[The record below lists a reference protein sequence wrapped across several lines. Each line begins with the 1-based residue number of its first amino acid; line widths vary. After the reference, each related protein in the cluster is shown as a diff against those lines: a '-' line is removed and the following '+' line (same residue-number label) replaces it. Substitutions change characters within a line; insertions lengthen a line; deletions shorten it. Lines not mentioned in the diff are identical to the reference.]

1 MNKPSWNLM
10 KSLVERYI
18 FPVLEHLPVVSFY
31 ARTRGWPF
39 IVAWLHRI
47 FGIVL
52 ALYFCIHIYTLSFL
66 ASPVD
71 YDSKM
76 KLFGFFILSFL
87 EWLLAVPVIFHALNG
102 GRLILFE
109 IFGRRNDESLIRWV
123 LGLSATYILLLGLM
137 MTRQDQSASLIVYWL
152 PILVFSISLVYL
164 VYLKIRRTEN
174 SMAWKLHRMTGVYL
188 LLIIPAHMLF
198 MHLEPATAHEAIT
211 VINRMQHV
219 SVKLLDLALVLGVSY
234 HSGYGLV
241 SICKDYLPPGSLQN
255 VLTFLITLTIA
266 VLGWV
271 GIKLTIII

>member
-47 FGIVL
+47 FGRVL

-198 MHLEPATAHEAIT
+198 MHLEPAVAHEAIT

>member
-109 IFGRRNDESLIRWV
+109 IFGRRNDESLIKWV

>member
-109 IFGRRNDESLIRWV
+109 IFGGRNDESLIRWV

>member
-109 IFGRRNDESLIRWV
+109 IFGGRNDESLIRWV

-241 SICKDYLPPGSLQN
+241 SICKDYLTPGSLQN

>member
-1 MNKPSWNLM
+1 M

-109 IFGRRNDESLIRWV
+109 IFGRRNDESLIKWV